1 MIDDMFHTRRHFLR
15 RGLALLSAAGT
26 VPVFLE
32 RTAWAV
38 GDPLDRFRNKGD
50 DGRVLVVLQLAG
62 GNDGLNTIIP
72 YRNDLYYRA
81 RPRLG
86 IARETALQL
95 TSELGLH
102 PSATGLKQL
111 YDTGHLAIIQGVGY
125 PNPDRSHFVSTDIW
139 STADPEGRK
148 HEGWIGRYFDC
159 TCKGNDRPN
168 PRLGIAIT
176 QEAPL
181 AMQGKLFNP
190 VAFGTPEELSWRGA
204 GANARNR
211 EAFEHLNDSASGAS
225 KPGTMNSET
234 SALAYLQRTAMDAR
248 ASAREIQQAAGSS
261 GRAARMDMRPIPG
274 KNARGSGQLGQQL
287 SMVHRMI
294 AAGLNTKVYY
304 VSLGGFDTH
313 AQQLNRH
320 QQLMTQLGDALS
332 EFVDSLKADGLLDRV
347 LIVSFSEF
355 GRRVAENASQGTD
368 HGAAA
373 PLFVLGGKVRAG
385 IYGSH
390 PKLETSE
397 LDQGDL
403 KWQTDF
409 RNVYAT
415 VLRNWLGTDSSK
427 VLGGA
432 FKPMD
437 FLKA

>member
-1 MIDDMFHTRRHFLR
+1 MIDDILHTRRHFLR
-15 RGLALLSAAGT
+15 NGLALLSAAGT
-26 VPVFLE
+26 VPIFLE
-32 RTAWAV
+32 RTAWVV
-38 GDPLDRFRNKGD
+38 GDPLDRFRAKGD
-50 DGRVLVVLQLAG
+50 DGRILVVLQLAG

-86 IARETALQL
+86 IARESAFQL
-95 TSELGLH
+95 TSEIGLH

-111 YDTGHLAIIQGVGY
+111 YDQGHLAVLQGIGY

-139 STADPEGRK
+139 STADPQGRQ
-148 HEGWIGRYFDC
+148 HEGWIGRYLDC
-159 TCKGNDRPN
+159 TCKGADRPN

-181 AMQGKLFNP
+181 AMQGKQFNP
-190 VAFGTPEELSWRGA
+190 VSFGTPDELSWRGA
-204 GANARNR
+204 GPDSPGHA
-211 EAFEHLNDSASGAS
+211 AFDHLNDSTGGPQKSGAL
-225 KPGTMNSET
+225 TSEAA
-234 SALAYLQRTAMDAR
+234 ALSYLERTAMDAR

-261 GRAARMDMRPIPG
+261 GRAARPDPRPIPG
-274 KNARGSGQLGQQL
+274 NKTRGGSQLSQQLG
-287 SMVHRMI
+287 MVHRMI

-313 AQQLNRH
+313 ANQANRH
-320 QQLMTQLGDALS
+320 QQLMTQLGDALA
-332 EFVDSLKADGLLDRV
+332 EFVGGLKTDGLLDRV
-347 LIVSFSEF
+347 LIVTFSEF
-355 GRRVAENASQGTD
+355 GRRVTENASQGTD

-373 PLFVLGGKVRAG
+373 PLFVMGGKVRAG
-385 IYGSH
+385 VYGAH
-390 PKLETSE
+390 PSLESSD

-409 RNVYAT
+409 RSVYAT
-415 VLRNWLGTDSSK
+415 VLRNWLSADASK
-427 VLGGA
+427 VLGGS